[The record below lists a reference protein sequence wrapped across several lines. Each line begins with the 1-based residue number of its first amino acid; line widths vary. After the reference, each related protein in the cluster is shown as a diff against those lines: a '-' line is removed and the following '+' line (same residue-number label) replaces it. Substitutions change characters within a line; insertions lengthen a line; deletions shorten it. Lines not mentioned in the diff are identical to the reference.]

1 MESITVGIDL
11 AKQVFSV
18 CIMEANGRVT
28 LRRELKRDG
37 LPVFLAQQPAGTVVA
52 MEACS
57 SAHYWGRVCLSHGL
71 QPRLMAA
78 QFVKPFRKSAVIKN
92 DRNDAEAIATAARQG
107 NMRFLCVKTVDQQA
121 RISWHRV
128 REGYKKDV
136 LAVTNRIRGL
146 LAEFGLAISPSNV
159 ALSRTLARLDDY
171 ELPAEFIELIRQQQ
185 AHWKSINEQLK
196 MCTARIEAHARQDER
211 CKRIQGI
218 IGVGSLTADALVA
231 ATGNAGE
238 YKNGRQF
245 AAWMG
250 LTPRQYGT
258 GGKVMLGTITR
269 RGDAYLRTMLIQ
281 GARSSVERARATPPE
296 KRTAEQQW
304 IVQLRSRMLYGKVLV
319 AIANKHARQI
329 WAMLARGEDY
339 DAEAWI
345 KHPMVQ
351 RDNSCTEI
359 ATQQ

>member
-1 MESITVGIDL
+1 MESITVGLDL

-18 CIMEANGRVT
+18 CIMDAQGRVT
-28 LRRELKRDG
+28 QRRELKRDG
-37 LPVFLAQQPAGTVVA
+37 LAEWLAQLPAGAVVA

-57 SAHYWGRVCLSHGL
+57 SAHYWGRVCLSQGL

-107 NMRFLCVKTVDQQA
+107 NMRFVGLKTMDQQA
-121 RISWHRV
+121 RLSWHRV

-146 LAEFGLAISPSNV
+146 LAEFGVAINKSGI
-159 ALSRTLARLDDY
+159 ALSRALARLEEY
-171 ELPAEFIELIRQQQ
+171 GLPAEFIELIRQQQ
-185 AHWKSINEQLK
+185 MHWQAIDVQLK
-196 MCTARIEAHARQDER
+196 LCDVRIKEHAEQDER
-211 CKRIQGI
+211 CARIRGLT
-218 IGVGSLTADALVA
+218 GVGPLTADAIVA
-231 ATGNAGE
+231 TLGNAHE
-238 YKNGRQF
+238 YKNGRQC

-250 LTPRQYGT
+250 LTPSQHGT
-258 GGKVMLGTITR
+258 GGKVLLGSITC
-269 RGDAYLRTMLIQ
+269 RGDDYLRTMLIQ
-281 GARSSVERARATPPE
+281 GARSSVQRARVVAPD
-296 KRTAEQQW
+296 KRTPEQQW
-304 IVQLRSRMLYGKVLV
+304 IVQLSSRLPFGKVLV

-339 DAEAWI
+339 DAEAWL

-351 RDNSCTEI
+351 RG
-359 ATQQ
+359 